1 MTGGRVVDRDDSTS
15 AGQNGTGSKAPSA
28 AADILSSVGT
38 ATYEWAIPS
47 DRLTWSENAG
57 GVLGIDARHLATGRA
72 YAQMLAKES
81 PAGRYE
87 AIVNSPHIDRGDGVA
102 YAIEYAIRGS
112 EGVTHWVEDSGRWFA
127 SSDGRPLR
135 AHGAV
140 RVITES
146 YETRRRLIEASEID
160 PMTGQ
165 LSRHRFCE
173 VLESALEDAIKVRGS
188 IGLLV
193 AAVDNLA
200 HVNEAY
206 GFDIA
211 DEIIAAVGKR
221 IRTRLRGGDLLG
233 RLSGNKFGMLIR
245 NCQPEDMEIAAE
257 RILNAVRDDV
267 FLTRAGPVAIT
278 VTIGGIIAPRHA
290 DTLAALLGR
299 SQEALDGIKARRRGA
314 FQIYAPSLE
323 RERARQENL
332 KTTDEIVSALNERRI
347 GFAFQPIVTAGPERR
362 PAYYECLLRIR
373 RADGTLL
380 PASAIVPLAE
390 KLGLVRLV
398 DARVLELTMA
408 ELIAAPDLK
417 LSVNVS
423 PATTMD
429 MSWLRALEAWHRTHP
444 GAVERL
450 MVEITETSA
459 IADVEDTRRFVARVQ
474 ALGCRVAI
482 DDFGAGHTS
491 FRNLRKLGINCVKID
506 GAFVASFHSNPDDRH
521 FVQAL
526 LDLAR
531 HMNLTTIAEWVP
543 SEEVA
548 VMLADLGCNYLQG
561 DHTGPASDARPWLET
576 TTAAPRALSA

>member
-1 MTGGRVVDRDDSTS
+1 MVRDESTIGQGG
-15 AGQNGTGSKAPSA
+15 AGSETPA
-28 AADILSSVGT
+28 AAAEILNSVGT
-38 ATYEWAIPS
+38 VTYEWAIPS
-47 DRLTWSENAG
+47 DRLTWSDNAG
-57 GVLGIDARHLATGRA
+57 DVLGIDPRHLSSGRA

-87 AIVNSPHIDRGDGVA
+87 AIVNSPHVDRGGGVA
-102 YAIEYAIRGS
+102 YAIEYAIRGH
-112 EGVTHWVEDSGRWFA
+112 GGLTHWVEDSGRWFA

-140 RVITES
+140 RIITES

-173 VLESALEDAIKVRGS
+173 VLETALEDAVKVRGS

-290 DTLAALLGR
+290 DSLAAMLGR
-299 SQEALDGIKARRRGA
+299 AQEALDGLKARRRGA

-332 KTTDEIVSALNERRI
+332 KTTDEIVSALNDRRI
-347 GFAFQPIVTAGPERR
+347 GLAFQPIVTAGPERR
-362 PAYYECLLRIR
+362 AAYYECLLRIR

-408 ELIAAPDLK
+408 ELIAAPDLR

-521 FVQAL
+521 FVKAL
-526 LDLAR
+526 LELAR

-548 VMLADLGCNYLQG
+548 VVLAELGCDYLQG
-561 DHTGPASDARPWLET
+561 DHTGPASDARPWLAT
-576 TTAAPRALSA
+576 PAAPRTLSA

>member
-1 MTGGRVVDRDDSTS
+1 MTGGRVVDRDDSTN

-347 GFAFQPIVTAGPERR
+347 GLAFQPIVTAGPERR

-380 PASAIVPLAE
+380 PAS
-390 KLGLVRLV
+390 
-398 DARVLELTMA
+398 
-408 ELIAAPDLK
+408 
-417 LSVNVS
+417 
-423 PATTMD
+423 
-429 MSWLRALEAWHRTHP
+429 
-444 GAVERL
+444 
-450 MVEITETSA
+450 
-459 IADVEDTRRFVARVQ
+459 
-474 ALGCRVAI
+474 
-482 DDFGAGHTS
+482 
-491 FRNLRKLGINCVKID
+491 
-506 GAFVASFHSNPDDRH
+506 
-521 FVQAL
+521 
-526 LDLAR
+526 
-531 HMNLTTIAEWVP
+531 
-543 SEEVA
+543 
-548 VMLADLGCNYLQG
+548 
-561 DHTGPASDARPWLET
+561 DARPWLET
-576 TTAAPRALSA
+576 ATAAPRALSA

>member
-15 AGQNGTGSKAPSA
+15 AGQNGTGGETPSA

-47 DRLTWSENAG
+47 DRLSWSENAG
-57 GVLGIDARHLATGRA
+57 TVLGIDARHLATGRA
-72 YAQMLAKES
+72 YAQTLAKES

-102 YAIEYAIRGS
+102 YAIEYAIRGH
-112 EGVTHWVEDSGRWFA
+112 EDVTHWVEDSGRWFA

-140 RVITES
+140 RIITES

-173 VLESALEDAIKVRGS
+173 VVESALEDAVKVRGS

-290 DTLAALLGR
+290 DSLAAMLGR

-332 KTTDEIVSALNERRI
+332 KTTDEIVSALNDRRI
-347 GFAFQPIVTAGPERR
+347 GLAFQPIVTAGPERR

-408 ELIAAPDLK
+408 ELIAAPDLR

-561 DHTGPASDARPWLET
+561 DHTGPASDARPWLEAV
-576 TTAAPRALSA
+576 TAAPRALSA

>member
-1 MTGGRVVDRDDSTS
+1 MAGGRVVDRDDSTI
-15 AGQNGTGSKAPSA
+15 AGQNGTGGETPA
-28 AADILSSVGT
+28 ATAEILSSVGT

-57 GVLGIDARHLATGRA
+57 AVLGIDAPHLASGRA

-87 AIVNSPHIDRGDGVA
+87 AIVNSPHVDRGDGVA
-102 YAIEYAIRGS
+102 YAIEYAVRGK
-112 EGVTHWVEDSGRWFA
+112 ENVTHWVEDSGRWFA

-140 RVITES
+140 RIITES

-173 VLESALEDAIKVRGS
+173 VLESALEDAVKVRGS

-193 AAVDNLA
+193 AAVDSLA

-245 NCQPEDMEIAAE
+245 NCQPEEMEIAAE

-290 DTLAALLGR
+290 DSLAAMLGR

-332 KTTDEIVSALNERRI
+332 KTTDEIVSALNDRRI
-347 GFAFQPIVTAGPERR
+347 GLAFQPIVTAGPERR

-408 ELIAAPDLK
+408 ELIAAPDLR

-429 MSWLRALEAWHRTHP
+429 MSWLRALEAYQRTHP
-444 GAVERL
+444 AAVERL

-521 FVQAL
+521 FVKAL

-548 VMLADLGCNYLQG
+548 LMLADLGCNYLQG
-561 DHTGPASDARPWLET
+561 DHTGPASAARPWLQDA
-576 TTAAPRALSA
+576 AAPRARSA

>member
-1 MTGGRVVDRDDSTS
+1 MDRADIISTGPD
-15 AGQNGTGSKAPSA
+15 GTHPAHPEASA

-38 ATYEWAIPS
+38 ATYDWAIPS
-47 DRLTWSENAG
+47 DRITWSDNAS
-57 GVLGIDARHLATGRA
+57 GVLGIAARHLASGRT

-87 AIVNSPHIDRGDGVA
+87 AIVNSPHVDRGEGVA
-102 YAIEYAIRGS
+102 YAIEYAIQT
-112 EGVTHWVEDSGRWFA
+112 EGGATHWVEDSGRWFA

-140 RVITES
+140 RIITES

-173 VLESALEDAIKVRGS
+173 VLETALADAVKVRGS

-245 NCQPEDMEIAAE
+245 HCQPEDMEIAAE

-290 DTLAALLGR
+290 DSLAAMLGR
-299 SQEALDGIKARRRGA
+299 AQEALDSIKARRRGA
-314 FQIYAPSLE
+314 FHIYAPSLE

-332 KTTDEIVSALNERRI
+332 KTTDEIVSALNDRRV
-347 GFAFQPIVTAGPERR
+347 GLAFQPIVTATPDRR
-362 PAYYECLLRIR
+362 TAYHECLLRIR

-380 PASAIVPLAE
+380 PAGAIVPLAE

-398 DARVLELTMA
+398 DARVLELTMT
-408 ELIAAPDLK
+408 ELIAAPDLR

-423 PATTMD
+423 PSTTMD
-429 MSWLRALEAWHRTHP
+429 MSWLRSLEAYHRTHP
-444 GAVERL
+444 SAVERL

-474 ALGCRVAI
+474 GLGCRVAI

-506 GAFVASFHSNPDDRH
+506 GAFVASFHANPDDRH

-548 VMLADLGCNYLQG
+548 VTLAELGCNYLQG
-561 DHTGPASDARPWLET
+561 DHTGPASDERPWL
-576 TTAAPRALSA
+576 TATVAPLAQSA